1 MKEVSKQTKD
11 KRNLKTKFL
20 AAFFSLTLLLKFTAF
35 DYEENFEK
43 DSSY

>member
-1 MKEVSKQTKD
+1 MKEVSKQTTD

-20 AAFFSLTLLLKFTAF
+20 AAFFNSTLLLKFTVF
-35 DYEENFEK
+35 DYEKKFEK

>member
-11 KRNLKTKFL
+11 KRNLKTTFL
-20 AAFFSLTLLLKFTAF
+20 AAFFSLTLLLKFTVL
-35 DYEENFEK
+35 DYEKFFEK